1 MSIDNSFLLIM
12 EQLIESFKY
21 GIVPTLIVLTYLIV
35 TKVLDN
41 KKERELAKKSI
52 KVNAEI
58 LDCFNNLNAFLK
70 HITKDILDKEDD
82 RTNSAIRSS
91 FKSMGYTLL
100 KFATFTIIS
109 NNVIKNRENIIDNIE
124 NTVNAEFANVY
135 NELVLYD
142 DLIDAVQDKWK
153 DEITADL
160 KNIIL
165 DEKLQKEDKIYNI
178 HNKMN
183 LRINNYISSVNN
195 KFLAKQ

>member
-1 MSIDNSFLLIM
+1 M

-58 LDCFNNLNAFLK
+58 LDCFNNLNSFLK

-82 RTNSAIRSS
+82 RTVSAIRSS

-124 NTVNAEFANVY
+124 NTVNSEFANVY

-142 DLIDAVQDKWK
+142 DIIDSIQDKWK
-153 DEITADL
+153 EEVTNDL

-195 KFLAKQ
+195 KFLAK

>member
-1 MSIDNSFLLIM
+1 MSIDNSFSHIM

-58 LDCFNNLNAFLK
+58 LDCFNNLNSFLK

-82 RTNSAIRSS
+82 RTASAIRSS
-91 FKSMGYTLL
+91 FKAMGYTLL

-124 NTVNAEFANVY
+124 NTVNSEFANVY

-142 DLIDAVQDKWK
+142 DIIDSIQDKWK
-153 DEITADL
+153 EEVTNDL

-195 KFLAKQ
+195 KFLAK